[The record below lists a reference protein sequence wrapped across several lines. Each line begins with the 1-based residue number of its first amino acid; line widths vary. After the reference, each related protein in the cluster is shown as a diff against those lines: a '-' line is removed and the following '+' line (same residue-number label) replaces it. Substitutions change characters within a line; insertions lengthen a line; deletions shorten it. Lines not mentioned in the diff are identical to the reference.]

1 MDLKNNM
8 DGHKVIVMSI
18 EHYNPLSLI
27 RSLGKNGIA
36 PIYIAIKGKEKIA
49 SSSRYVSLAHYV
61 DTIEE
66 AYALLL
72 DRYGNEEKEPFV
84 LTGDDV
90 TISLLDK
97 HYDELKGRFL
107 VFNAGQAGRIN
118 AYMDK
123 FAILELAKKHGLNVL
138 DTVVVERGTIP
149 ENISYPI
156 ITKSISPVIG
166 GWKSD
171 VHICENEDD
180 LKNAFASIR
189 SEKVLIQRYVD
200 KKNEYTLEGF
210 CIDQGSST
218 CIPISISYNYLLKGY
233 YSPYFTVK
241 DADKEEINRSLAAMF
256 REIGFEGI
264 FEAEF
269 IMDNDGTLYFSEINF
284 RNSPWSYPSAFVDM
298 PIPYYWLES
307 MLKHEITLKKVP
319 VPEGFTGMNE
329 PVDYEKRVNGFMIA
343 QAQWLYD
350 FKTADVTFYYD
361 KDDPEPYYLMMN
373 NFKKFS

>member
-1 MDLKNNM
+1 MDLRNNI
-8 DGHKVIVMSI
+8 DGHLVIVMSI

-27 RSLGKNGIA
+27 RSLGMNQIA
-36 PIYIAIKGKEKIA
+36 PIYIAIKGKDRIA

-66 AYALLL
+66 AYELLL
-72 DRYGNEEKEPFV
+72 DRYGNEEKAPFV

-97 HYDELKGRFL
+97 HYDELKDRFL
-107 VFNAGQAGRIN
+107 VFNAGKAGRIN
-118 AYMDK
+118 QFMDK
-123 FAILELAKKHGLNVL
+123 FAILELAKKHGLPTL
-138 DTVVVERGTIP
+138 DTVVVDRGIIP

-189 SEKVLIQRYVD
+189 SEKVLIQKYVD

-210 CIDQGSST
+210 CVDHGNST
-218 CIPISISYNYLLKGY
+218 CIPISITYNYLLKGY

-241 DADKEEINRSLAAMF
+241 DADNETVNEALAAMF
-256 REIGFEGI
+256 KEIGFEGI
-264 FEAEF
+264 FEVEF

-284 RNSPWSYPSAFVDM
+284 RNSPWSYPSAFLEM

-307 MLKHEITLKKVP
+307 MLKHEVTLKKVP
-319 VPEGFTGMNE
+319 VPKGFTGMNE
-329 PVDYEKRVNGFMIA
+329 PVDYEKRVNGRMIS
-343 QAQWLYD
+343 QAQWLYE
-350 FKTADVTFYYD
+350 FKSANVTFYYD

-373 NFKKFS
+373 NIQKFS